1 MTNEERKNFYMNRN
15 IKLSP
20 TIIAITWDVIFVWVI
35 TTLYLTSVKGF
46 SNSQAVMLDSIL
58 MFAGCIMCVPVNK
71 LLQNIKPIN
80 GTRIGLCGY
89 AGWAILYIVGEGY
102 LTFVCAQIFLAFG
115 YAVLSVKSN
124 MILTR
129 SLSAVKRDKDYQR
142 VYGKGLSK
150 YYLLDFLGSIFVV
163 YVYNWMPIAVFIIS
177 LLTVVFCFVLTFF
190 LKEPEKFIEKNVNIN
205 SDEKLNENSEKP
217 ESFGKI
223 LKSTF
228 LITLLVYAFFF
239 RGVLS
244 ISGTSL
250 KIYLN
255 TVLNDG
261 TIPLWSYGFLF
272 AISRLCASL
281 SSKYQFK
288 FNLKFGLKSLLIFN
302 VLLILTFVITGSV
315 FLLNI
320 NEYVKLIIILIACYI
335 MGCLRM
341 PNQIFLNNY
350 LQVCTPKRNVER
362 VYSIRIMAEYM
373 GYALISFVYSILLS
387 VFEDN
392 YGLTNVT
399 YIAIFGIP
407 LVVALLFFIR
417 ALCKKYAQ
425 KYTII
430 KSEYVED

>member
-1 MTNEERKNFYMNRN
+1 
-15 IKLSP
+15 
-20 TIIAITWDVIFVWVI
+20 
-35 TTLYLTSVKGF
+35 
-46 SNSQAVMLDSIL
+46 
-58 MFAGCIMCVPVNK
+58 
-71 LLQNIKPIN
+71 
-80 GTRIGLCGY
+80 
-89 AGWAILYIVGEGY
+89 